1 MQDEL
6 KHRNEEVAG
15 YEANIAR
22 FERML
27 AKIAELPADDPQ
39 SDALQ
44 AYARDQLAPRL
55 EAERLNHRIACLT
68 RDTIIDILEGR

>member
-1 MQDEL
+1 MEEEL
-6 KHRNEEVAG
+6 KHRKEEVAG

-27 AKIAELPADDPQ
+27 AKIAQLPADDPQ
-39 SDALQ
+39 YDALQ
-44 AYARDQLAPRL
+44 AYARDQLTPRL

-68 RDTIIDILEGR
+68 RDTILDIMEGR